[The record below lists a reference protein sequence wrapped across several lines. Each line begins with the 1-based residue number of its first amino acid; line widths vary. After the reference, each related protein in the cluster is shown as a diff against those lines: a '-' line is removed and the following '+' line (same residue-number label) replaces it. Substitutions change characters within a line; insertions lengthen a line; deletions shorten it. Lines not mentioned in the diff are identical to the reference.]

1 MAQFTKYALENSLKK
16 LLAQKPLNKITVSDI
31 TEDCGIN
38 RMTFYYHFKDIY
50 DLVEWACLE
59 DAKKALEGK
68 KTAETWQQGFVQI
81 FQAVRENKPFILN
94 VYRCVSREMVEK
106 YLSPLT
112 ENLLMGVIDEISAN
126 MVVRSEDKAF
136 IAQVYSYAF
145 IGLLLDWIK
154 DDMRQDPQEL
164 ISRFARVIQSDFSGA
179 LNRFRLDSPGTS
191 TANK

>member
-94 VYRCVSREMVEK
+94 VYRCVSREMAEK

>member
-1 MAQFTKYALENSLKK
+1 MPPFTKYALENSLKR

-59 DAKKALEGK
+59 DAKAALADK
-68 KTAETWQQGFVQI
+68 KTSLTWQQGFLQI
-81 FQAVRENKPFILN
+81 FLAVRENKPFILN

-106 YLSPLT
+106 YLNPLT
-112 ENLLMGVIDEISAN
+112 ENLLMGVINELSAG
-126 MVVRSEDKAF
+126 MVVRDEDKAF

-145 IGLLLDWIK
+145 VGLMLDWIK
-154 DDMRQDPQEL
+154 SDMAEDPETL
-164 ISRFARVIQSDFSGA
+164 VARFAKVIHNDISGA
-179 LNRFRLDSPGTS
+179 LNRFRLDGISSNPGI
-191 TANK
+191 

>member
-1 MAQFTKYALENSLKK
+1 MAQFTKYALESSLKK

-59 DAKKALEGK
+59 DAKRALEGK
-68 KTAETWQQGFVQI
+68 NTAETWQQGFVQI

-154 DDMRQDPQEL
+154 DDMRQDPEDL

-191 TANK
+191 TTNK

>member
-1 MAQFTKYALENSLKK
+1 MAQFTKYALESSLKK

-94 VYRCVSREMVEK
+94 VYRCVSREMAEK

>member
-59 DAKKALEGK
+59 DAKQALEGK

-164 ISRFARVIQSDFSGA
+164 ISRFARVIQSDFSGD
-179 LNRFRLDSPGTS
+179 LNRFRLDSPGAS

>member
-179 LNRFRLDSPGTS
+179 LNRFRLDNPGAS